1 VQGLTKVTM
10 DKSGANK
17 RLIEVDFPLRE
28 VSEQSVREKNIR
40 HGHISTLHIWWARRP
55 LAASRATALAALLPD
70 PGDPQKR
77 EEYLQLIKDISPWEV
92 VSKDTP
98 QNRALLEKA
107 RKLIREAYGGR
118 APKVLDCFAGG
129 GAIPLEALRLG
140 CETYA
145 LDYNPV
151 AVLILKAVLE
161 YPQKYGQPQ
170 IVQDAAR
177 TGLGMKA
184 QRTVNPLLEEVKRW
198 GNWVL
203 EEARKEL
210 EQFYPRDKDG
220 SIPVGYIWARTLPC
234 QNPECGAEIPLM
246 RQFWLAKK
254 DNKKV
259 ALMPLPRQKARRV
272 DFAVVEQRKGEWQTL
287 QAPGPNPE
295 SRTPNPDF
303 DPEEGTV
310 SRAHARCPICGNTIA
325 DDDTRRL
332 FREGKA
338 SQRMVAVVLHHP
350 KHTGKTYRLPTERDL
365 EAYCAAELAL
375 EKKREELWAEWGI
388 DPVPD
393 ETLPAER
400 PSPNARGLSAITRY
414 EMHSWTDLFNARQK
428 LALITFAD
436 KVRRVHAR
444 MRTQEVEAQ
453 LAQAVA
459 AYLALVVSRM
469 GDFES
474 VICRWHPQWEFIP
487 NTFARQ
493 AVPMTW
499 DYAEL
504 VPLSP
509 ILTGTFDSMF
519 GQVVDVI
526 SHCST
531 VPVAVSCAVLQ
542 GSATGLPWP
551 DSFFDAVLT
560 DPPYYDNVAYA
571 DLSDFFYVWLKRTVG
586 HLYPD
591 LFATPLTPKSEEI
604 IWHQRHGGSYEAG
617 KEFFERKIT
626 AAFREMRRV
635 LKPDGN
641 ATIVFAHRTTD
652 AWEAIISALI
662 DSGLYMTSSWPIH
675 TEMEARLN
683 AQETASLASSIYM
696 VCRKR
701 MTQEVGEFPKV
712 KHEIEERVREK
723 LDKFWSEGI
732 RGADFFMSAIGPAV
746 EVFGRYE
753 RVEKLS
759 GEKVEVKELLEYVR
773 KVVSEYALE
782 HILGSAELGGVDAE
796 TRFYLLWR
804 WTYNNARV
812 PFDEARKLA
821 TAVGTELTEL
831 WKSGNLVSKE
841 KEYVRVLGPKDR
853 EKDSKFM
860 RQERFNTMVDAL
872 HRAILYWERSERQK
886 LKEHLAQT
894 YGATDIFWRVA
905 QHIAEVLPE
914 GDKEKQ
920 LLQGLLYGSRAQ
932 AEVKPTSGKLFDE

>member
-234 QNPECGAEIPLM
+234 QNPECGAEIPLLL
-246 RQFWLAKK
+246 QTWLSKK
-254 DNKKV
+254 KEKKV
-259 ALMPLPRQKARRV
+259 ALRVVADKARKGITFEIAEGRKI
-272 DFAVVEQRKGEWQTL
+272 DF
-287 QAPGPNPE
+287 
-295 SRTPNPDF
+295 NPD
-303 DPEEGTV
+303 EGTISAGHV
-310 SRAHARCPICGNTIA
+310 RCPICGGTF
-325 DDDTRRL
+325 DDETTRAL
-332 FREGKA
+332 FRERKA
-338 SQRMVAVVLHHP
+338 GQRMVAVVVQRSRGNG
-350 KHTGKTYRLPTERDL
+350 KHYRLSNETDLRLFEGTLDALRTKRELLREKWEIDPLPDERLPT
-365 EAYCAAELAL
+365 
-375 EKKREELWAEWGI
+375 
-388 DPVPD
+388 
-393 ETLPAER
+393 ER
-400 PSPNARGLSAITRY
+400 PSPNARGVSAITRY
-414 EMHSWTDLFNARQK
+414 EMQAWADLFNARQA
-428 LALITFAD
+428 LALITFTE
-436 KVRRVHAR
+436 KVRQAHTAMLRQGR
-444 MRTQEVEAQ
+444 EADF
-453 LAQAVA
+453 AKAVVT
-459 AYLALVVSRM
+459 YLALTVDELARFGSVLNRWKVDAEAVVH
-469 GDFES
+469 
-474 VICRWHPQWEFIP
+474 V
-487 NTFARQ
+487 FARP
-493 AVPMTW
+493 ALAMLW
-499 DYAEL
+499 DYFEN
-504 VPLSP
+504 
-509 ILTGTFDSMF
+509 
-519 GQVVDVI
+519 
-526 SHCST
+526 
-531 VPVAVSCAVLQ
+531 VPVGSHGGTWEHRLSEVMTVLSNLTLFGDLGIVTS
-542 GSATGLPWP
+542 GSATNLPWP
-551 DSFFDAVLT
+551 EDYFDAVLT
-560 DPPYYDNVAYA
+560 DPPYYDNVPYS
-571 DLSDFFYVWLKRTVG
+571 DLSDFFYVWMKRTIG
-586 HLYPD
+586 GLYPE
-591 LFATPLTPKSEEI
+591 LLATPLTPKTDEI
-604 IWHQRHGGSYEAG
+604 VWHQRHGGSYEAG
-617 KEFFERKIT
+617 KEFFERNIT
-626 AAFREMRRV
+626 AAFREIQRV

-641 ATIVFAHRTTD
+641 ATIIFAHKTTD
-652 AWEAIISALI
+652 AWEAVISALL
-662 DSGLYMTSSWPIH
+662 DGGLYMTSSWPIH